1 MENFYFYLDQK
12 VTTWM
17 RTNFEVEAESF
28 EEAVKKANEMYESGK
43 LNDIG
48 WDEVDSTKETMDTKE
63 NDGYSTEELYYED
76 GNLIYQNGK

>member
-1 MENFYFYLDQK
+1 MENFNFYLDQK

>member
-1 MENFYFYLDQK
+1 MEQFNFYLDQK

-43 LNDIG
+43 LNDIS
-48 WDEVDSTKETMDTKE
+48 WDEVESSKETMNTKE
-63 NDGYSTEELYYED
+63 NYGYSTEELYYED

>member
-76 GNLIYQNGK
+76 GNLIYQNGN

>member
-43 LNDIG
+43 LYDIS
-48 WDEVDSTKETMDTKE
+48 WDEVEGVKENMDTEE
-63 NDGYSTEELYYED
+63 NDGYSTEELYHED

>member
-1 MENFYFYLDQK
+1 MENFNFYLDQK

-76 GNLIYQNGK
+76 GNLIYQNGN

>member
-12 VTTWM
+12 VTSWM

>member
-1 MENFYFYLDQK
+1 MEQFNFYLDQK

-48 WDEVDSTKETMDTKE
+48 WDEVDSAKETMDTKE
-63 NDGYSTEELYYED
+63 NDGYSTEELYHED

>member
-1 MENFYFYLDQK
+1 MENFNFYLDQK

-43 LNDIG
+43 LYDIS
-48 WDEVDSTKETMDTKE
+48 WDEVEGVKEIMDTKE
-63 NDGYSTEELYYED
+63 NDGYSTEELYHED

>member
-1 MENFYFYLDQK
+1 MENFYFYLDQN
-12 VTTWM
+12 VTSWM

>member
-1 MENFYFYLDQK
+1 MKNFYFYLDQK

-43 LNDIG
+43 LHDIG
-48 WDEVDSTKETMDTKE
+48 WDEVEGAKGNMDTEE
-63 NDGYSTEELYYED
+63 NDGYSTEELYHED

>member
-48 WDEVDSTKETMDTKE
+48 WDEVGSTKETMDTKE

>member
-43 LNDIG
+43 LNDIS

>member
-1 MENFYFYLDQK
+1 MENFNFYLDQK

-43 LNDIG
+43 LYDIS
-48 WDEVDSTKETMDTKE
+48 WDEVEGVKENMDTEE

>member
-48 WDEVDSTKETMDTKE
+48 WDEVDSTKETMKTKE

>member
-63 NDGYSTEELYYED
+63 NCRYSVRCSGVILST
-76 GNLIYQNGK
+76 IFC